1 MSKLRIETVKIQKPD
16 DDFTVNVIIGQT
28 HFIKSVEDIHEA
40 LVNSVPNIKFG
51 LAFCEASG
59 PKLIRYSS
67 TNKDMEKL
75 AIENAKLIKAG
86 HIFVIFTKD
95 CFPINYLNSIKKVPE
110 VCRIF
115 CATANP
121 VEVIIVESS
130 KGRGVFG
137 VIDGEGS
144 SKVENKK
151 DKNNRYELL
160 RKIGYKS

>member
-1 MSKLRIETVKIQKPD
+1 MKGINITLVKIKKPD
-16 DDFTVNVIIGQT
+16 NDFTVNIIIGQT

-40 LVNSVPNIKFG
+40 LVNTVPGIKFG

-67 TNKDMEKL
+67 TDKEMEKL
-75 AIENAKLIKAG
+75 ALDNAKLIKAG
-86 HIFVIFTKD
+86 HIFVLFTKD
-95 CFPINYLNSIKKVPE
+95 CFPINILRSIKQVPE

-121 VEVIIVESS
+121 LEVIIAES
-130 KGRGVFG
+130 KAGRGVIG

-144 SKVENKK
+144 DKIESSK
-151 DKNNRYELL
+151 DKKERHGLL
-160 RKIGYKS
+160 RKIGYKF

>member
-1 MSKLRIETVKIQKPD
+1 MATPKLSTIKIQKPD

-40 LVNSVPNIKFG
+40 LINSVPGIKFG

-67 TNKDMEKL
+67 TNKNMEAL
-75 AIENAKLIKAG
+75 AVANAKRIKAG
-86 HIFVIFTKD
+86 HVFVIFLKD
-95 CFPINYLNSIKKVPE
+95 TFPLNVLNAIKQVPE

-121 VEVIIVESS
+121 LEVLVAEN
-130 KGRGVFG
+130 KAGRGVVG
-137 VIDGEGS
+137 VIDGQAS
-144 SKVENKK
+144 SKIETKK
-151 DKNNRYELL
+151 DKKERYEFL
-160 RKIGYKS
+160 REIGYKA

>member
-1 MSKLRIETVKIQKPD
+1 MSKIKLSAVKLQKPD

-67 TNKDMEKL
+67 TNKEMEKL
-75 AIENAKLIKAG
+75 AIQNAKLIKAG
-86 HIFVIFTKD
+86 HTFLIFTKD
-95 CFPINYLNSIKKVPE
+95 CFPINILKAIKQVPE
-110 VCRIF
+110 VCNIF

-121 VEVIIVESS
+121 LEVLIAETKS
-130 KGRGVFG
+130 GRGILG
-137 VIDGEGS
+137 VIDGQAS
-144 SKVENKK
+144 SKVETQRDKK
-151 DKNNRYELL
+151 ERYDLL